1 MQMSENGKNL
11 SPADPCYAEIIEF
24 LHQEAELLDH
34 GQFSDWLGML
44 TGDVRYRMPVR
55 SNLAPARSDYK
66 EKTEIFSE
74 NMASLQVRVK
84 RLSTDYAWAES
95 PRSRTRHLV
104 TNVRVRLTENP
115 QEVEVSSYILV
126 YRNRSNSSSHDLLSG
141 ERQDMMRRVDGKWRL
156 ASRTVLLDQVVVGSR
171 NLSIFF

>member
-1 MQMSENGKNL
+1 MQNSGNGRNL
-11 SPADPCYAEIIEF
+11 SPADPCYAEILEF
-24 LHQEAELLDH
+24 LHQEAEHLDH

-44 TGDVRYRMPVR
+44 TEDVRYRMPVR
-55 SNLAPARSDYK
+55 SNLAPARSNYK
-66 EKTEIFSE
+66 EKTEFFSE
-74 NMASLQVRVK
+74 NLASLQVRVK
-84 RLSTDYAWAES
+84 RLSTDYAWAEI

-104 TNVRVRLTENP
+104 TNVRVRVTENP

-141 ERQDMMRRVDGKWRL
+141 ERQDTMRRVDGSWRL